1 MATQVLTTLKFLE
14 CSNSKSGHSR
24 PYIWSALLFFDVHG
38 VGIARPGPEA
48 VQVVLKE
55 DMRPGDTAD
64 IPTSVGILSAQ
75 IDGGFAG
82 MALVVLLFQKEE
94 TRVHSMRDGFEA
106 FFSEL
111 VPAVTANLGDLISR
125 DDATRNAAIE
135 RIKARVQAKIEK
147 AIYDHLDTGDKLFRT
162 LDSLIGSGFQFLDL
176 RSQFFNVGI
185 SAAPGEYTVRGVLD
199 TGSWAARPVVSWA
212 PNRLDIFGLG
222 VDNDMFHNWW
232 DRGPRWGG
240 WERLGGTF
248 NSPPAAVSWA
258 PNRLDIFGLGVDNDM
273 FHKWWDGTNW
283 GPSRTDWEWL
293 GGTFNSPPAAVSWA
307 PNRLDIFGVGV
318 DNTMFHKWWDPTWTA
333 PDGSHWGPSQTDW
346 QPLALGGD
354 TVIFNSPPA
363 AVSWGPNRL
372 DIFGVGV
379 GGIDSRQI
387 TMFHTW
393 WDGTNWGPPNS
404 NTLWEWLGG
413 TFNSPPAA
421 VSWGPNRLDIFGVGV
436 GGIDSRQI
444 TMFHKWWDGTNWG
457 PSRTDW
463 EWLGG
468 TFNSP
473 PAAVSWGPNR
483 LDIFGVGVD
492 NTMFHKWWD
501 GTNWGPSRTDWV
513 SLGDTQFIS
522 PPAAVSWAPN
532 RLDIFGLDVDNV
544 VRHNWSGDGTNWGGW
559 EPLGDNINRLNRL

>member
-1 MATQVLTTLKFLE
+1 MAAADSRPRSAANGVAREERLGQGALAAMGVARRQYYRLLSVNKGGAPMATQVLTTLKFLE

-24 PYIWSALLFFDVHG
+24 PYIWSALLFSDVQG
-38 VGIARPGPEA
+38 VVGIARPGPEA

-94 TRVHSMRDGFEA
+94 TRLHSMRDGFEA

-135 RIKARVQAKIEK
+135 RITARVQAKIEK
-147 AIYDHLDTGDKLFRT
+147 AIHDHLDTGDKLLRT
-162 LDSLIGSGFQFLDL
+162 LDSLIGSNFQFLDL

-222 VDNDMFHNWW
+222 VDNDMFH
-232 DRGPRWGG
+232 
-240 WERLGGTF
+240 
-248 NSPPAAVSWA
+248 
-258 PNRLDIFGLGVDNDM
+258 
-273 FHKWWDGTNW
+273 KWWDGTNW
-283 GPSRTDWEWL
+283 GPSRTDWE
-293 GGTFNSPPAAVSWA
+293 
-307 PNRLDIFGVGV
+307 R
-318 DNTMFHKWWDPTWTA
+318 
-333 PDGSHWGPSQTDW
+333 
-346 QPLALGGD
+346 
-354 TVIFNSPPA
+354 
-363 AVSWGPNRL
+363 
-372 DIFGVGV
+372 
-379 GGIDSRQI
+379 
-387 TMFHTW
+387 
-393 WDGTNWGPPNS
+393 
-404 NTLWEWLGG
+404 LGG

-421 VSWGPNRLDIFGVGV
+421 VSWGPNRLDIFGLGV
-436 GGIDSRQI
+436 DN

-468 TFNSP
+468 TQFISP
-473 PAAVSWGPNR
+473 PAAVSWAPNR

-559 EPLGDNINRLNRL
+559 EPLGDNNNRLNRL